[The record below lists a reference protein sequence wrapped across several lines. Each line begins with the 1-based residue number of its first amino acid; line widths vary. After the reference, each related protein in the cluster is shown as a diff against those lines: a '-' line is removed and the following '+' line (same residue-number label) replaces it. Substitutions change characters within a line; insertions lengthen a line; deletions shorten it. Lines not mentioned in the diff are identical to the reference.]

1 MMQDRIWM
9 GIPAAEGG
17 GARAEPGCDERETAK
32 ASHHR
37 MMVLRLFT
45 CRVYDTQAK
54 STRVAK

>member
-1 MMQDRIWM
+1 MD
-9 GIPAAEGG
+9 IPAAEGG
-17 GARAEPGCDERETAK
+17 GARAEPGCDERATAK